1 MPAGSVRAIL
11 ALIIMATVWLILLLP
26 EKFDVRLP
34 LAMYALLSMVLFFF
48 TSHGHTIAP
57 TGSSQPSP
65 LHLPRGFF
73 RILLLAGTGAVVGWQ
88 YYNNPDLLLK
98 RLTPAPEQLPNW
110 PNVLL
115 ALSGGFALGWL
126 FRFGPWRRAAWFQDI
141 LAWFS
146 MIAMLGLL
154 VEVVILVFIN
164 PGLSSQV
171 NLEYLEWGITAIV
184 AYYFGARS

>member
-1 MPAGSVRAIL
+1 
-11 ALIIMATVWLILLLP
+11 
-26 EKFDVRLP
+26 
-34 LAMYALLSMVLFFF
+34 
-48 TSHGHTIAP
+48 
-57 TGSSQPSP
+57 
-65 LHLPRGFF
+65 
-73 RILLLAGTGAVVGWQ
+73 
-88 YYNNPDLLLK
+88 
-98 RLTPAPEQLPNW
+98 
-110 PNVLL
+110 VLL